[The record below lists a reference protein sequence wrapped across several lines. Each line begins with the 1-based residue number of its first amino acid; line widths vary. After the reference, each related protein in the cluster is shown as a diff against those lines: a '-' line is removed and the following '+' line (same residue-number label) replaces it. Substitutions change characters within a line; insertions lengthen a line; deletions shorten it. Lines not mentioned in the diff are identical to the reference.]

1 MNLSEKG
8 IKAIINWETGGQSY
22 YDKHPEWP
30 GEQSGITIGVGW
42 DLGHTPAT
50 ETTRAWKPHLDAAT
64 LALLVSVSG
73 HKGEDAKIRLPHV
86 RHLVV
91 PWEAALAVFKEVTIP
106 SWYLKTLRIYPHLQD
121 LPGDCAAALVSLV
134 FNRGSS
140 LSGERRKEMA
150 EIQLLLGGKK
160 YSEIPK
166 QLRAMTRL
174 WPNSKGLRRRR
185 EEEAELFEGG
195 LVPEGE

>member
-1 MNLSEKG
+1 
-8 IKAIINWETGGQSY
+8 
-22 YDKHPEWP
+22 
-30 GEQSGITIGVGW
+30 
-42 DLGHTPAT
+42 
-50 ETTRAWKPHLDAAT
+50 
-64 LALLVSVSG
+64 
-73 HKGEDAKIRLPHV
+73 
-86 RHLVV
+86 
-91 PWEAALAVFKEVTIP
+91 
-106 SWYLKTLRIYPHLQD
+106 

>member
-1 MNLSEKG
+1 
-8 IKAIINWETGGQSY
+8 
-22 YDKHPEWP
+22 
-30 GEQSGITIGVGW
+30 
-42 DLGHTPAT
+42 
-50 ETTRAWKPHLDAAT
+50 
-64 LALLVSVSG
+64 
-73 HKGEDAKIRLPHV
+73 
-86 RHLVV
+86 
-91 PWEAALAVFKEVTIP
+91 
-106 SWYLKTLRIYPHLQD
+106 
-121 LPGDCAAALVSLV
+121 
-134 FNRGSS
+134 
-140 LSGERRKEMA
+140 MA